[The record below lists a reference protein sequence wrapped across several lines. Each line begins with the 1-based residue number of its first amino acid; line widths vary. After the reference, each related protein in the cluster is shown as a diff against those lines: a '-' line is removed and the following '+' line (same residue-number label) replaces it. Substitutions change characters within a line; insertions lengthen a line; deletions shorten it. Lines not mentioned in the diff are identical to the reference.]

1 MQEINVFQIKS
12 GWTAYDVKAEKLG
25 IAIEVG
31 STYVLVEKGPILP
44 TDLFIPLLRVSAV
57 NEEETT
63 FIVNVRK
70 DEVGTMGW
78 ETPPADGSWE
88 ASDGTGSLAL
98 PLRKERSDAVRG
110 HVEVDEARR

>member
-1 MQEINVFQIKS
+1 MQEIDVFRIKS
-12 GWTAYDVKAEKLG
+12 GWTAYDVMAEKLG

-31 STYVLVEKGPILP
+31 STYVLLEKGPILP
-44 TDLFIPLLRVSAV
+44 ADLFIPLLRVSAV

-78 ETPPADGSWE
+78 HTPPADGSWE
-88 ASDGTGSLAL
+88 ASDGTGALAI
-98 PLRKERSDAVRG
+98 PPRNVRSGVVRG
-110 HVEVDEARR
+110 HVDADEDGG